1 MRNRLNQARTRRT
14 GPRCVQNYTRSVAS
28 AFILLFDLLFL
39 VTFKKMY
46 VQKQK
51 ELQKQY
57 EKQEKKLRDLKAGGK
72 STKQAVR
79 FSHTHTHTH
88 NTHTHTHTHLFLEC
102 KILGTLEIDS
112 SSGLSGEKRL
122 CK

>member
-1 MRNRLNQARTRRT
+1 M
-14 GPRCVQNYTRSVAS
+14 
-28 AFILLFDLLFL
+28 LFSSHLQ

-57 EKQEKKLRDLKAGGK
+57 DKQEKKLKDLKAGGK

-79 FSHTHTHTH
+79 HYTS
-88 NTHTHTHTHLFLEC
+88 N
-102 KILGTLEIDS
+102 
-112 SSGLSGEKRL
+112 
-122 CK
+122 